1 MGTTRKV
8 VLAGGSGF
16 LGRSLARVLEARGYE
31 VVILT
36 RSPAPGSTQEAAW
49 DGRNPGG
56 WCAHLEGAVAV
67 VNLAGRSV
75 DCRYTPEN
83 RREILSSRLDSV
95 RVLGEAIRRCATPPS
110 VWVQAASLAIYG
122 NSGDALRDE
131 SSPPGE
137 GFSVNVCR
145 QWEQA
150 FAEQRT
156 PGTRKVLL
164 RIGFA
169 LGRDGG
175 ALGPLA
181 RLARWGL
188 GGTVG
193 SGKQYVS
200 WLHLD
205 DLNALFLRA
214 IEDPSMQG
222 TYNATGPSPVTN
234 AEFMRAL
241 RHALRRPWSPPVP
254 AWAVR
259 VGARVLGTE
268 AELALTGRR
277 GIPQRLTAEGF
288 TFRYTDLSA
297 ALEDLLGTR
306 RALPGPTAP
315 ARVTRQSAQ
324 DAR

>member
-1 MGTTRKV
+1 METTRRV

-16 LGRSLARVLEARGYE
+16 LGRSLAQVLEARGYE
-31 VVILT
+31 VIILT
-36 RSPAPGSTQEAAW
+36 RSPAPGSAREVAW
-49 DGRNPGG
+49 DGRTLGD
-56 WCAHLEGAVAV
+56 WCARLEGAVAV
-67 VNLAGRSV
+67 VNLTGRSV

-110 VWVQAASLAIYG
+110 VSVQAASLAIYG
-122 NSGDALRDE
+122 NSGEAVRNE

-137 GFSVNVCR
+137 GFSVDVCH

-150 FAEQRT
+150 FAEQRS
-156 PGTRKVLL
+156 PGTRQVLL

-175 ALGPLA
+175 ALGSLA

-193 SGKQYVS
+193 SGRQYVS

-205 DLNALFLRA
+205 DLNTLFLRA
-214 IEDPSMQG
+214 IENPSMQG
-222 TYNATGPSPVTN
+222 VYNATGPSPVTN
-234 AEFMRAL
+234 AEFMRTL
-241 RHALRRPWSPPVP
+241 RHVLRRPWSPPAP

-259 VGARVLGTE
+259 VGARLLGTE

-277 GIPQRLTAEGF
+277 GLPRRLMAEGF
-288 TFRYTDLSA
+288 QFRHTDLSE
-297 ALEDLLGTR
+297 ALEELLGVRHT
-306 RALPGPTAP
+306 P
-315 ARVTRQSAQ
+315 AAATSAS
-324 DAR
+324 A

>member
-1 MGTTRKV
+1 MGRDAMGAVRKV

-16 LGRSLARVLEARGYE
+16 LGRSLARALEARGYE
-31 VVILT
+31 AVILT
-36 RSPAPGSTQEAAW
+36 RSPAPGSTPREVAW
-49 DGRNPGG
+49 DGRTPGA
-56 WCAHLEGAVAV
+56 WCAELEGAAAV
-67 VNLAGRSV
+67 INLAGRSV

-83 RREILSSRLDSV
+83 RREILASRLDSV
-95 RVLGEAIRRCATPPS
+95 KVLGEAIRQCATPPG
-110 VWVQAASLAIYG
+110 VWVQAASLAIFG
-122 NSGDALRDE
+122 NSGEAERDE
-131 SSPPGE
+131 SSPLGE
-137 GFSVNVCR
+137 GFSVDVCR

-156 PGTRKVLL
+156 PDTRQVLL

-175 ALGPLA
+175 ALAPLA

-193 SGKQYVS
+193 SGRQYVS

-205 DLNALFLRA
+205 DLDAIFLRA
-214 IEDPSMQG
+214 IEDSSMRG

-241 RHALRRPWSPPVP
+241 RHVLRRPWSPPVP

-259 VGARVLGTE
+259 VGARMLGTE
-268 AELALTGRR
+268 AELALSGRR
-277 GIPQRLTAEGF
+277 GLPRRLLAEGF
-288 TFRYTDLSA
+288 QFRHENLTA
-297 ALEDLLGTR
+297 ALEDLLG
-306 RALPGPTAP
+306 
-315 ARVTRQSAQ
+315 ARSA
-324 DAR
+324 